1 MNTEFTINE
10 LSIQNIEFTINLL
23 IMHYAFCIMN

>member
-10 LSIQNIEFTINLL
+10 LSIQNTEFTINLL
-23 IMHYAFCIMN
+23 ILHYAFCFMN

>member
-10 LSIQNIEFTINLL
+10 LSIQNTEFTINLL
-23 IMHYAFCIMN
+23 ILHYAFCIMN